1 MRSRFPGLADA
12 STNELLAMLEV
23 MYIVATADGYFATEE
38 RRAFLAH
45 AASLSEGKLDGAHL
59 ALLVESWVRRGVGV
73 SAEVRLA
80 ELAVDLPDE
89 TSRRIAFGLAT
100 AMAEADGQML
110 MSESGILSKVS
121 RAFGLD
127 AEAADEIA
135 QSVRLSR
142 RPSQPG

>member
-23 MYIVATADGYFATEE
+23 MYIVATSDGYFATEE
-38 RRAFLAH
+38 RRTFLSH
-45 AASLSEGKLDGAHL
+45 AASLSEGKLDGQRL
-59 ALLVESWVRRGVGV
+59 AALVESWVRRGVGV
-73 SAEVRLA
+73 PPEVRLA

-100 AMAEADGQML
+100 AMAEADGQL
-110 MSESGILSKVS
+110 LVAEAGILSKVS
-121 RAFGLD
+121 RAFGLE
-127 AEAADEIA
+127 AEEADEIA

-142 RPSQPG
+142 RPQPD